1 MSPTMRIC
9 SPESLQAYA
18 AGVFRAMGSERDVA
32 DEVARHLVQS
42 NLSGHDS
49 HGVIRIPAYV
59 TEADSGALRPAA
71 RPTVASETDA
81 VAVVDAHR
89 GFGQYSTLFALDWAL
104 DRVHRHGLA
113 AVAVRNST
121 HIGRLGEYTE
131 RAAERGVIAVVTVG
145 AAGPGVGSVAPHGGV
160 GRFMGTNPWS
170 VGVPGLHRS
179 MVFDAAT
186 SVVAEGKVRVAHAKG
201 AELPPGCLVDRD
213 GKPTRS
219 SGDFYEGGA
228 LLPLGGEVAGHKGYG
243 LGLASALIG
252 GLSMIDDAEPIRA
265 GARGPQ
271 SAPEPRGRIGGVFL
285 FAVDPGAF
293 GNAAHYRSMVDDVLA
308 AAKETPPA
316 SGRTDVLVPGE
327 PEVLSRHQCTTGGI
341 AMAEATWSELAAV
354 GHRFHVSLPHHRLV

>member
-9 SPESLQAYA
+9 SPEPLQAFA
-18 AGVFRAMGSERDVA
+18 AGVFRTMGSARDVA
-32 DEVARHLVQS
+32 DEVARHLVQA

-59 TEADSGALRPAA
+59 KAADRGALRPAA
-71 RPTVASETDA
+71 RPTMASEADA

-89 GFGQYSTLFALDWAL
+89 GFGQYSTLFALDWVL
-104 DRVHRHGLA
+104 ERVHRYGLA
-113 AVAVRNST
+113 AVAVRHST

-131 RAAERGVIAVVTVG
+131 RAAAQGVIAVVTVG
-145 AAGPGVGSVAPHGGV
+145 AAGPGVGGVALHGGA
-160 GRFMGTNPWS
+160 GRFLGTNPWS
-170 VGVPGLHRS
+170 VGVPGVHRS

-201 AELPPGCLVDRD
+201 AELPPGCLIDRD

-252 GLSMIDDAEPIRA
+252 GLSMIDDAEPTEV
-265 GARGPQ
+265 GPQ
-271 SAPEPRGRIGGVFL
+271 GPQAVPEPRGRIGGVFL

-293 GNAAHYRSMVDDVLA
+293 GNADHYRSMVEEVLT
-308 AAKETPPA
+308 AAKRTPPA
-316 SGRTDVLVPGE
+316 AGRTEVLVPGE
-327 PEVLSRHQCTTGGI
+327 PEVLSRHQRATAGI
-341 AMAEATWSELAAV
+341 GMAEATWSDLAAV
-354 GHRFHVSLPHHRLV
+354 GHRFNVPLPEHRLA